1 MVRNIILGWQLYL
14 PEKRAERGGNMTQL
28 ELVAEIGSEAI
39 RIAWMYLEGQ
49 LTLREL
55 ENILGE
61 KRACIC
67 KQLTATLALDRHQ
80 ERQQQLIVMEECWS
94 PPSCWP

>member
-61 KRACIC
+61 KRAG
-67 KQLTATLALDRHQ
+67 
-80 ERQQQLIVMEECWS
+80 LIHRYVNEYMKECVI
-94 PPSCWP
+94 